1 MTDIKSKTVEGLP
14 SSRDILG
21 LGNLHRLPVNMIDL
35 ARPFEKRT
43 GGAKYLKMQ
52 KSDGLL

>member
-1 MTDIKSKTVEGLP
+1 MTDIKSKIVEGLP

-21 LGNLHRLPVNMIDL
+21 LGNPHRLPVNMIDL
-35 ARPFEKRT
+35 ARPFEKIT
-43 GGAKYLKMQ
+43 GSAKYLKMQ